1 MMNRLNSLALVAA
14 ALLVTAPA
22 ALAETTAA
30 QSPGAQSKADRT
42 DTAFVKKAIEGNLA
56 EVQMGQLA
64 QQKGATQPVRDFG
77 VMLAK
82 DHSDANQ
89 QAMAL
94 AQKVGVTAP
103 TAPNSEQKKMYDRL
117 SKLSG
122 AQFDREFA
130 KAMVSD
136 HKKDISE
143 YQKEAKSKNAN
154 VAQYAQATLPHLDQH
169 LKAAESLNQTAQA
182 PDRSPRPSH

>member
-1 MMNRLNSLALVAA
+1 MRHRVTGAAAVAVA
-14 ALLVTAPA
+14 ALLFAGPA
-22 ALAETTAA
+22 ALAAD
-30 QSPGAQSKADRT
+30 KADST
-42 DTAFVKKAIEGNLA
+42 FVKKAIEGNLA

-64 QQKGATQPVRDFG
+64 QQKGASQPVRDFG

-94 AQKVGVTAP
+94 AQQVGVTAP
-103 TAPNSEQKKMYDRL
+103 SGPNAEQKKMYDKL

-122 AQFDREFA
+122 NTFDREFA
-130 KAMVSD
+130 KAMVAD
-136 HKKDISE
+136 HKKDIRE
-143 YQKEAKSKNAN
+143 YQKEAKSKDAN
-154 VAQYAQATLPHLDQH
+154 VAKYAQATLPHLEQH

-182 PDRSPRPSH
+182 PAGSPRPAH

>member
-1 MMNRLNSLALVAA
+1 MKNRLTSAA
-14 ALLVTAPA
+14 ALAVAGLLLAAPP
-22 ALAETTAA
+22 ALA
-30 QSPGAQSKADRT
+30 QQKADRA

-82 DHSDANQ
+82 DHSDNNQ

-94 AQKVGVTAP
+94 AQSLNVTAP
-103 TAPNSEQKKMYDRL
+103 SGPNAEQKKMYDKL

-122 AQFDREFA
+122 DRFDREFA
-130 KAMVSD
+130 RAMTSD
-136 HKKDISE
+136 HKKDIRE
-143 YQKEAKSKNAN
+143 FEKEAKSKNTS
-154 VAQYAQATLPHLDQH
+154 VAQYASATLPKLQQH

-182 PDRSPRPSH
+182 PDGAPHPAH